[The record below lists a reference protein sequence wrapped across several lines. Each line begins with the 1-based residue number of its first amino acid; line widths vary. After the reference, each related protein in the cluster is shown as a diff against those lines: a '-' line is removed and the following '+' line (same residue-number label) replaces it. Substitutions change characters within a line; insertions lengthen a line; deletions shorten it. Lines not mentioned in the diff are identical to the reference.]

1 MNVEGKTGYLFD
13 VGDVDGMA
21 KKSIT
26 LLQDDVLLEEFKN
39 NAQNEARKFDL
50 NQIVGRYIAVYQE
63 ALESQ

>member
-1 MNVEGKTGYLFD
+1 MSKERLDIFLMLVMSMEWLD
-13 VGDVDGMA
+13 
-21 KKSIT
+21 KSIT

-63 ALESQ
+63 ALENQ

>member
-1 MNVEGKTGYLFD
+1 
-13 VGDVDGMA
+13 MA
-21 KKSIT
+21 DKSIT